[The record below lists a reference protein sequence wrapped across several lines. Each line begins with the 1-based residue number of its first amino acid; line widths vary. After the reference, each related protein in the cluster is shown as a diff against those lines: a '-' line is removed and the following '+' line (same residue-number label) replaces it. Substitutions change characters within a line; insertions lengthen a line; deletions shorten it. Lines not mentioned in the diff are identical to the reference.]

1 MVLTPGTNIG
11 ARVTANPFQAP
22 NKENSQVT
30 PGASNVPATLQVTL
44 SPTNIEMKLKALKFN

>member
-44 SPTNIEMKLKALKFN
+44 SPANIEMKLLAL